1 MNISLKCSLQYDKIS
16 WKFYKKEN
24 YYNKIKNGNLLSI
37 NKSFFFGD
45 KMVQIIL
52 DNKIVGTT
60 SLHGP
65 P

>member
-1 MNISLKCSLQYDKIS
+1 MKILS
-16 WKFYKKEN
+16 KKN
-24 YYNKIKNGNLLSI
+24 DYNKIKNGNLLSI

>member
-1 MNISLKCSLQYDKIS
+1 MGI
-16 WKFYKKEN
+16 
-24 YYNKIKNGNLLSI
+24 YYQLI
-37 NKSFFFGD
+37 NFFFLD